1 MDYSLILG
9 GCAGAALV
17 AGGIAVKIWWRRGRA
32 ARKGKQG
39 EKQVAKVIAKLKKRD
54 FICFNDVLL
63 SSSGRKNTSGDK
75 DYCERDAYAVAT
87 SQIDHILVSTRGIF
101 VIETKSHIGKITG
114 SEQAQYWEQRLSGQS
129 RSFYNPLL
137 QNASH
142 VKVLKK
148 LLSFVPDEAFVSVI
162 VFTEA
167 SGLNIKADK
176 IVMKR
181 RLLPDKIIDRTLI
194 PSERVV
200 KKWWNFYKKE
210 IRLDESKIVLFLD
223 NLLEELRRRK
233 KILTRDE
240 IKEIAEMVENF
251 SINDRKTRK
260 GHIQYAKNTAKNISR
275 EIRNGIC
282 PRCGG
287 MLVVRKTGNGDFLG
301 CENFP
306 RCRFTCR
313 YDS

>member
-63 SSSGRKNTSGDK
+63 PSSGRKNTSGDK
-75 DYCERDAYAVAT
+75 DYCERDAYALAT

-148 LLSFVPDEAFVSVI
+148 LLPFVPDEAFVSVI

-181 RLLPDKIIDRTLI
+181 RLLTDKIIDRTLI

-287 MLVVRKTGNGDFLG
+287 MLVVRKTSNGDFLG

>member
-9 GCAGAALV
+9 VCAGAALV

-63 SSSGRKNTSGDK
+63 PSYGRKNTSRDK
-75 DYCERDAYAVAT
+75 DYCERDAYALAT

-101 VIETKSHIGKITG
+101 VIETKSHIGKIIG

>member
-17 AGGIAVKIWWRRGRA
+17 AGGIAAKIWWRRGRA

-63 SSSGRKNTSGDK
+63 PSSGWKNTSGDK

-148 LLSFVPDEAFVSVI
+148 LLPFVPDEAFVSVI

-181 RLLPDKIIDRTLI
+181 RLLTDKIIDRTLI

-223 NLLEELRRRK
+223 NLLEELKRRK

>member
-54 FICFNDVLL
+54 FICFNDILL
-63 SSSGRKNTSGDK
+63 PSYGRKNTSGDK
-75 DYCERDAYAVAT
+75 DYCERDAYALAT

-101 VIETKSHIGKITG
+101 VIETKSHIGKIIG

-223 NLLEELRRRK
+223 NLLEELKRRK

-260 GHIQYAKNTAKNISR
+260 GHIEYAKNTAKNISR

>member
-9 GCAGAALV
+9 GCVGAALV

-63 SSSGRKNTSGDK
+63 PSSGRKNTSGDK
-75 DYCERDAYAVAT
+75 DYCERDAYALAT

-101 VIETKSHIGKITG
+101 VIETKSHIGKIIG

-194 PSERVV
+194 PSERVA

-223 NLLEELRRRK
+223 NLLEELKRRK